1 MSRPLKPYHLAWLSV
16 RPNRTEAWLIA
27 ALLDGFDVHHLDGD
41 HSNNDPA
48 NLVLIEHSDHMMLH
62 GGRTLGRMK
71 PKRQK
76 AARAL
81 TIQDGQIV
89 LAMRASG
96 ATWREIAR
104 TMKKSVAATKYAASQ
119 ATVVQ

>member
-1 MSRPLKPYHLAWLSV
+1 ML
-16 RPNRTEAWLIA
+16 N
-27 ALLDGFDVHHLDGD
+27 GFDVHHLDGD
-41 HSNNDPA
+41 HGNNDPA

-71 PKRQK
+71 PKGQK

-81 TIQDGQIV
+81 TIQDGQIA
-89 LAMRASG
+89 LAMRGRG

-104 TMKKSVAATKYAASQ
+104 TMNKSVAATKYAAIQ